1 MTAKASAD
9 LVPHAHTAS
18 STQWIDQASASFLQL
33 ATRRCQ
39 VTTTHPFALS
49 ALDAKEL
56 LDLIAPIVAQEFS
69 ELPIDPKATMGP
81 DSISKGWLLGKA
93 QSPERWGVFFSAY
106 PDWGASVGSILFLA
120 SPTQKIMPA
129 ETRTQHHK
137 KFHLENHCP
146 PCLLQPV
153 STQGR
158 TTDGRFTTS
167 NLSSQR
173 RQHL

>member
-1 MTAKASAD
+1 MKKSILAPIVALGLIAGFTAASIFWPVPSRGERIATLFKSYCLPHHRGEDVTAKASAD

-56 LDLIAPIVAQEFS
+56 LDLIAPIVAQEFP

-106 PDWGASVGSILFLA
+106 PDWGASAGSILFLA
-120 SPTQKIMPA
+120 SPTQ
-129 ETRTQHHK
+129 
-137 KFHLENHCP
+137 
-146 PCLLQPV
+146 
-153 STQGR
+153 
-158 TTDGRFTTS
+158 
-167 NLSSQR
+167 
-173 RQHL
+173 